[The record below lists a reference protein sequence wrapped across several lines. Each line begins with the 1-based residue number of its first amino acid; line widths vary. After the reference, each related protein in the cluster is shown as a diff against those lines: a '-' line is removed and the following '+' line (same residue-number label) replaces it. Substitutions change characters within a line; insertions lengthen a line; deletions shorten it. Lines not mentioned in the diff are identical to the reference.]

1 MDLNSSVSHQVV
13 VIGSITCDLTTFSNR
28 LPKPGETILGND
40 FSMVLGGK
48 GANQAVAATRAGS
61 NVRMIGCVGT
71 DLFQP
76 LVLDSL
82 RAENIDVSGID
93 SVEGATGIAHIR
105 VDASAENDIVMV
117 PLANGQLSVDRVRN
131 ALQQYVG
138 PGDVALIQLEIPHAS
153 AVAAAKLA
161 HAEGMT
167 VVLDPA
173 PAPLNPLEETVWSCV
188 DIVTPNETEARL
200 ITGTEVTDVPTA
212 TKAGRWFT
220 SRGVGRAVIT
230 MAGEGTVVVPRHGE
244 VEYWPAFSVTAVD
257 TTAAGDAF
265 TGAMGHALAH
275 GSDWPKALRFAMAAG
290 ALAVTVA
297 GASPSIPTGHRINT
311 FLVDQR

>member
-1 MDLNSSVSHQVV
+1 MSISTPHQHKVV
-13 VIGSITCDLTTFSNR
+13 VVGSITCDLTTFSTR
-28 LPKPGETILGND
+28 LPKPGETILGHD

-48 GANQAVAATRAGS
+48 GANQAIAASRAQS
-61 NVRMIGCVGT
+61 DVHMIGCVG
-71 DLFQP
+71 DDPFRD

-82 RAENIDVSGID
+82 NAENIDTSAVL
-93 SVEGATGIAHIR
+93 SVGGPTGIAHIR

-117 PLANGQLSVDRVRN
+117 PLANAKLGVDQVRD
-131 ALQQYVG
+131 ALGPLGG

-161 HAEGMT
+161 HAAGMT

-173 PAPLNPLEETVWSCV
+173 PAPAEPLDDTLWASV

-200 ITGTEVTDVPTA
+200 ITGIAVTDIDSAVD
-212 TKAGRWFT
+212 AGRWFT
-220 SRGVGRAVIT
+220 ARGVGRAIVT
-230 MAGEGTVVVPRHGE
+230 LAAAGTVVVQGGGSWEH
-244 VEYWPAFSVTAVD
+244 YPAFPVTAVD

-265 TGAMGHALAH
+265 AGALGSGLAAGENWEHALTT
-275 GSDWPKALRFAMAAG
+275 AMAAG

-297 GASPSIPTGHRINT
+297 GASPSIPTRGAVEA
-311 FLVDQR
+311 FLAAQN